1 MILSNTLIKRIEY
14 TRNKTF
20 SKSPFLITK
29 KMVIQVIGK
38 DSLKQWA

>member
-14 TRNKTF
+14 
-20 SKSPFLITK
+20 K
-29 KMVIQVIGK
+29 KYDIFQIPIFNHKEMVIQVIGK